1 MNIFKGTIISIQVSG
16 SMSLVSINAG
26 DIIFSSIVLETQ
38 DTASYLKE
46 GNEIKVIF
54 KETETV
60 IGKGLMHQV
69 SMQNKIPG
77 QITEIEKGILLSKI
91 NIDATIGKIVAI
103 ITSNAVDQLQLQV
116 GETIMV
122 MIKTN
127 EIMLSQ

>member
-1 MNIFKGTIISIQVSG
+1 MNIFKGTVISIQVSG

-26 DIIFSSIVLETQ
+26 DIIFSSIVLETR

-91 NIDATIGKIVAI
+91 SIDATIGKIVAI